1 MTPGDFVLKKIKWE
15 LFEVVKCS
23 RQLNG
28 LSGVNSKGQ
37 RVEGEMAVKF
47 KVIEESGECE
57 S

>member
-1 MTPGDFVLKKIKWE
+1 MTPGDFVLKRIEWE

-47 KVIEESGECE
+47 KVIEESGEC
-57 S
+57 